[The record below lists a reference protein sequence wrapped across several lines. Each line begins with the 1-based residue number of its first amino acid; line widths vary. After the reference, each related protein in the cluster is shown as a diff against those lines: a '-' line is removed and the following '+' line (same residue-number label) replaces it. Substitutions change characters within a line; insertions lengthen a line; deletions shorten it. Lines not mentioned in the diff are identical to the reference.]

1 MNPPFNPPFFKKGGA
16 KTKQNKIIYNYIMVN
31 TSLYNS
37 IFSNKIQTGGSKIKK
52 TFSNFSSLLN
62 GKKEL
67 MIMVFANLI
76 TQLGIT
82 YYVMTNTKQDT
93 KGIKY
98 WILVIS
104 TFVIIYFLA
113 LVPMPSWLKFILFS
127 VFSYIWGILFAS
139 IKLRIND
146 DGLINMAILGTI
158 GIFAIM
164 FLIGAILLATG
175 IALGYQTG
183 LFLFILLLGLL
194 IAQIF
199 SLFYK
204 STMLVKS
211 LASIGI
217 VIFSAY
223 IIYHTNTILQ
233 RNYYGDFITAS
244 LDYYLDIL
252 NIFIKLVILND
263 N

>member
-1 MNPPFNPPFFKKGGA
+1 MVNSSL
-16 KTKQNKIIYNYIMVN
+16 YNYIFP
-31 TSLYNS
+31 S
-37 IFSNKIQTGGSKIKK
+37 KAQTGGSKMKN
-52 TFSNFSSLLN
+52 TFSNFNTLLK

-82 YYVMTNTKQDT
+82 YYVMTNTKVSKEDS
-93 KGIKY
+93 KSIKY
-98 WILVIS
+98 WLLIIS
-104 TFVIIYFLA
+104 TFVIIYLLA
-113 LVPMPSWLKFILFS
+113 MVPMPSWLKFILFS
-127 VFSYIWGILFAS
+127 VFSYIWGILLAYF
-139 IKLRIND
+139 KLRIND
-146 DGLINMAILGTI
+146 DGLINMAMLGSI
-158 GIFAIM
+158 GIFGIM

-175 IALGYQTG
+175 IELGYQTG
-183 LFLFILLLGLL
+183 LFLLILLLALL
-194 IAQIF
+194 IGQLF
-199 SLFYK
+199 SFFHK

-211 LASIGI
+211 LAAIGI

-223 IIYHTNTILQ
+223 IIYDTNKILQ

-252 NIFIKLVILND
+252 NIFTKLVLFND

>member
-1 MNPPFNPPFFKKGGA
+1 
-16 KTKQNKIIYNYIMVN
+16 
-31 TSLYNS
+31 
-37 IFSNKIQTGGSKIKK
+37 
-52 TFSNFSSLLN
+52 
-62 GKKEL
+62 
-67 MIMVFANLI
+67 MVFANLI

-82 YYVMTNTKQDT
+82 YYVMTNTKVAEADDHNL
-93 KGIKY
+93 KY
-98 WILVIS
+98 WLLIIT

-113 LVPMPSWLKFILFS
+113 VVPMPSWLKFILFS
-127 VFSYIWGILFAS
+127 VFSYIWGILLAS
-139 IKLRIND
+139 FKLKIND
-146 DGLINMAILGTI
+146 DGLINMAMLGSI
-158 GIFAIM
+158 GIFGIM
-164 FLIGAILLATG
+164 FLIGAFLLATG

-199 SLFYK
+199 SLFHK

-211 LASIGI
+211 LATIGI
-217 VIFSAY
+217 VIFSGY
-223 IIYHTNTILQ
+223 IIYDTNTILQ

-252 NIFIKLVILND
+252 NIFTKLVLLND